1 MKPTNSPAGSIL
13 VVNRNS
19 VLIIGAGAAG
29 LAAASD
35 LAVTGLAVTIL
46 EARDRIGGR
55 VHTVHDQSLNLPVEL
70 GAEFVHGKH
79 PALFKLLESS
89 HTAFSDVTERHWYFE
104 NGVVSRS
111 HDFWNKLTALFDL
124 MSKEK
129 PDQTFAMFLDSL
141 PNDPEILRAK
151 AVATR
156 YVQGF
161 HAADI
166 KRAGVHGL
174 IAANEAEDGVDG
186 YRSFRVVIGY
196 ESLLQRLN
204 EKAKQHGAVVKLNSV
219 VSEIYWS
226 SNNVEAICLSGQRF
240 AASRVV
246 ITLPL
251 GVLQE
256 KSRAHGAV
264 RFVPGLPEEKQ
275 NAIHDIPMG
284 HVLRTVLVFRER
296 FWERLDIP
304 GIGQEDLS
312 QLGFIHYPQAAIPTW
327 WSLLPVHAPVL
338 VGWAG
343 GTGAAK
349 FAGLSEAECIS
360 EALGSLKKIFG
371 ISEASLRKLLL
382 RSYSHDWNA
391 DPFARGA
398 YAYLPVN
405 GLATQQTLARSVK
418 DTLFFAG
425 EATSVGHIGTVHGAI
440 ESGQR
445 AAKEILAGLS

>member
-1 MKPTNSPAGSIL
+1 VKK
-13 VVNRNS
+13 S
-19 VLIIGAGAAG
+19 VLVIGAGAAG
-29 LAAASD
+29 LAAARD
-35 LAVTGLAVTIL
+35 LAAAGITVTVL

-55 VHTVHDQSLNLPVEL
+55 VHTIHDDSLNLPIEL

-79 PALFKLLESS
+79 PALFRLLESS

-104 NGVVSRS
+104 NGVISRS

-151 AVATR
+151 AAATR

-174 IAANEAEDGVDG
+174 IAANEAEDEVGG
-186 YRSFRVVIGY
+186 YHSFRVVTGY

-204 EKAKQHGAVVKLNSV
+204 EKAKQYGAVVKLNSV
-219 VSEIYWS
+219 VSEIHWRTK
-226 SNNVEAICLSGQRF
+226 NVEAICLSGQRF
-240 AASRVV
+240 AASRAV

-256 KSRAHGAV
+256 KSRALGAV
-264 RFVPGLPEEKQ
+264 RFVPVLPEEKQ
-275 NAIHDIPMG
+275 KAIQDIPMG
-284 HVLRTVLVFRER
+284 HVVRIVLVFRER
-296 FWERLDIP
+296 FWEGLDIP
-304 GIGQEDLS
+304 GIGGQEDLS
-312 QLGFIHYPQAAIPTW
+312 QLGFIHNPEAAIPTW
-327 WSLLPVHAPVL
+327 WSLLPVHEPVL
-338 VGWAG
+338 VGWAD

-382 RSYSHDWNA
+382 RSYLHNWNA

-405 GLATQQTLARSVK
+405 GLAAQQTLASSVK
-418 DTLFFAG
+418 DTLSFAG

-440 ESGQR
+440 DSGRR
-445 AAKEILAGLS
+445 AAKEILATL